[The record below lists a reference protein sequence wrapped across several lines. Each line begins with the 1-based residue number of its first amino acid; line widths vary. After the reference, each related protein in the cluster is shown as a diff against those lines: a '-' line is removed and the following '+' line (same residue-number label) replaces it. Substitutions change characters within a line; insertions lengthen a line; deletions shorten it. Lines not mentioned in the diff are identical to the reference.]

1 MSVPSGISVLVVLPL
16 FSLAFAAVA
25 VGIHS
30 LLRPFLSAERLSE
43 HHEVAGFLMGV
54 VGVLYSVVLGFLVGT
69 VWTSFSTAQQTSDLE
84 AGYVG
89 DAFNYAGQLRDP
101 TARAR
106 VEQLVARYAV
116 EIRDDWFAGRRS
128 ANDPGGAI
136 LRRAVQ
142 ATLTI
147 PAAAKSVSAADM
159 LEGSAIRTA
168 LLDTLR
174 SVGDARRLRL
184 VQSTSRLPAGM
195 LEALLLGAA
204 MVIAFTFF
212 FGVRRYGKQMMM
224 TGLLAGSIGLFVGLV
239 VVLSTPY
246 SGPLQV
252 SRDAWT
258 FVIESNHLADYA
270 LAHALKAR

>member
-16 FSLAFAAVA
+16 FSIAFATVA
-25 VGIHS
+25 IGVHS
-30 LLRPFLSAERLSE
+30 FLRPFVSAEKLSE
-43 HHEVAGFLMGV
+43 EHEVAGFLMGV

-101 TARAR
+101 AAREAVQR
-106 VEQLVARYAV
+106 ALAQYAIEV
-116 EIRDDWFAGRRS
+116 RNEWFAGYRP
-128 ANDPGGAI
+128 ANNPGSAI
-136 LRRAVQ
+136 LQRAVQ
-142 ATLTI
+142 ATLTV
-147 PAAAKSVSAADM
+147 PTAAKNASAANL
-159 LEGSAIRTA
+159 LEGGAIRTA
-168 LLDTLR
+168 LLDSLR
-174 SVGDARRLRL
+174 SIGDARRLRL
-184 VQSTSRLPAGM
+184 VQSRSRLPAGM

-212 FGVRRYGKQMMM
+212 FGVRRYVKQMIM
-224 TGLLAGSIGLFVGLV
+224 TGLLAGSIGLFFGLV

-246 SGPLQV
+246 SGPIQI

-270 LAHALKAR
+270 R

>member
-1 MSVPSGISVLVVLPL
+1 MSVPSSISVLVVLPI
-16 FSLAFAAVA
+16 FSVVFAAVA

-30 LLRPFLSAERLSE
+30 FLRPFLSAERLSE

-101 TARAR
+101 TARGGVQRLLA
-106 VEQLVARYAV
+106 QYAIEV
-116 EIRDDWFAGRRS
+116 RDNWFAGHRPDS
-128 ANDPGGAI
+128 DPSSAI

-142 ATLTI
+142 ATVTI
-147 PAAAKSVSAADM
+147 PAAAKSAPVTDV
-159 LEGSAIRTA
+159 LEGGTIRAA

-174 SVGDARRLRL
+174 SIGDARRLRL
-184 VQSTSRLPAGM
+184 VQSKSRLPAGM

-212 FGVRRYGKQMMM
+212 FGVRRYVKQMIM
-224 TGLLAGSIGLFVGLV
+224 TGLLAGSIGLFFGLV

-246 SGPLQV
+246 SGPIQI

-270 LAHALKAR
+270 R

>member
-1 MSVPSGISVLVVLPL
+1 MSIPSGISVLIVLPL

-25 VGIHS
+25 IGIHS
-30 LLRPFLSAERLSE
+30 LLRPFLSAEKLSE

-89 DAFNYAGQLRDP
+89 DAFNYAEQLHDP
-101 TARAR
+101 MARAR

-116 EIRDDWFAGRRS
+116 EVKDNWFAGRRS
-128 ANDPGGAI
+128 SNDSRGAI

-142 ATLTI
+142 ATLTL
-147 PAAAKSVSAADM
+147 PAAAKNVPAADV

-168 LLDTLR
+168 LLDALR
-174 SVGDARRLRL
+174 SIADARRLRL
-184 VQSTSRLPAGM
+184 VQSRSRLPAGM
-195 LEALLLGAA
+195 LEALVLGAA

-212 FGVRRYGKQMMM
+212 FGVRRYAKQMIM

-252 SRDAWT
+252 SRNAWT
-258 FVIESNHLADYA
+258 FVIESNHLAS
-270 LAHALKAR
+270 HAR